1 MPPIKWREQDVDLLR
16 KQIRNFNR
24 KIDRLMKA
32 GAPEV
37 KAALPPKLSMKTAR
51 AQIETRAD
59 YNRMLKSIQRVTA
72 RGSEKL
78 VTTKGGVTAPEFEL
92 KEMQARVRSINAHRK
107 QRLAKLPE
115 IEPGDLPM
123 MGRVTREQLKP
134 KKAPGTITPAGWEKY
149 KQSVYKQ
156 SDPSYYRTGD
166 RRYVRNYLYGITENF
181 GEKDAKALEKMIKD
195 NFTDEEFVLLSLE
208 NTELSIDYQYDPLS
222 TSVKRESIYRELY
235 RKIKKTEQINEKDLR
250 KWAAKYGVE
259 LS

>member
-37 KAALPPKLSMKTAR
+37 KAALPPKMSMKTAR

-59 YNRMLKSIQRVTA
+59 YNRMLKSIGRVTA

-78 VTTKGGVTAPEFEL
+78 VTTKGGVTAPEFEI
-92 KEMQARVRSINAHRK
+92 KELQARVRFINAQRK
-107 QRLAKLPE
+107 KRLAKLPE

-134 KKAPGTITPAGWEKY
+134 KTAPGKIVPSGWEKY
-149 KQSVYKQ
+149 KESVYKQ
-156 SDPSYYRTGD
+156 SSPEYYKTGD
-166 RRYVRNYLYGITENF
+166 ARYVQNYIKGIEENF
-181 GEKDAKALEKMIKD
+181 SKKDADAIKQMIKD
-195 NFTDEEFVLLSLE
+195 NYTDEEFVMTSLE
-208 NTELSIDYQYDPLS
+208 NEELSISFQYDPIAKA
-222 TSVKRESIYRELY
+222 VKRKAIYEELY
-235 RKIKKTEQINEKDLR
+235 RKIKNVESFNEKDFTKFLN
-250 KWAAKYGVE
+250 KYGVK
-259 LS
+259 